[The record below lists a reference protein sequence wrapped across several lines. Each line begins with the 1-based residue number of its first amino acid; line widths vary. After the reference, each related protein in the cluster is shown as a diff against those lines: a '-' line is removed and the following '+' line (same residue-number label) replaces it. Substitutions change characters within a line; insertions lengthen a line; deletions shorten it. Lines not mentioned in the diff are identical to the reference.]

1 MTGLRFY
8 ALWQGDEGGDL
19 IHISLVHAANLF
31 GFHLWQT
38 EATTFCQGTEDHF
51 RALAEESLVAL
62 ENETHELTLPE
73 VATRIQVYCI
83 HAGYHFYAKKLDAAR
98 EYLSR
103 AADVVSRVTTVA
115 IVKAVLEANFGD
127 TEVKTGPFL
136 EARSAEE
143 GTRGSRGISSIT
155 HSQTTAE
162 LIATVAQLAFMD
174 RSISL
179 MLDLDPILDGDFEND
194 FMDLKV
200 GYDTHEH
207 TFD

>member
-8 ALWQGDEGGDL
+8 ALWQGDEGGDF

-38 EATTFCQGTEDHF
+38 EAATFCQGTEDHY
-51 RALAEESLVAL
+51 RALAEESLAAL
-62 ENETHELTLPE
+62 ESETHELSLPE
-73 VATRIQVYCI
+73 VATRIQVYCT
-83 HAGYHFYAKKLDAAR
+83 HAGYHFYAKKLDSAR

-115 IVKAVLEANFGD
+115 IVKAVLEANFEG
-127 TEVKTGPFL
+127 TEVKTGPCI

-143 GTRGSRGISSIT
+143 GAH
-155 HSQTTAE
+155 HSQGTLSSAYSHTTVE
-162 LIATVAQLAFMD
+162 LIAAVAQLSFMD
-174 RSISL
+174 RSMSL

-200 GYDTHEH
+200 GYDIHEH